1 MISLRSLI
9 PFALGLASG
18 SGPALAVGVGVSAL
32 VVWSDRR
39 APVRAWRR
47 LFPALRFAGVR
58 RFPREDE
65 GVIALVRLS
74 AVCSSALDELRE
86 IPRSRRRELRLRIAR
101 IVRMGA
107 DLTVAREKLADID
120 APEARLALERQI
132 AALVPTAS
140 QLRAT
145 LLRAGA
151 NRAARVEE
159 LHALRA
165 CEQELRAAAEV
176 TELDR
181 WTRFAS

>member
-1 MISLRSLI
+1 MGAVVTL
-9 PFALGLASG
+9 ALGLLSG
-18 SGPALAVGVGVSAL
+18 SVAAIAVGACVTVA
-32 VVWSDRR
+32 VAAADRR

-47 LFPALRFAGVR
+47 LFPKLGFGGVR

-65 GVIALVRLS
+65 GVIALVRLYTVS
-74 AVCSSALDELRE
+74 EGALEELRE
-86 IPRSRRRELRLRIAR
+86 IPRNRRRELRRRIAR

-107 DLTVAREKLADID
+107 DLTVAREKLEGVD

-132 AALVPTAS
+132 AALVPTAA

-145 LLRAGA
+145 LLRAGV

-159 LHALRA
+159 LHALRV
-165 CEQELRAAAEV
+165 CEQELRAAAEM